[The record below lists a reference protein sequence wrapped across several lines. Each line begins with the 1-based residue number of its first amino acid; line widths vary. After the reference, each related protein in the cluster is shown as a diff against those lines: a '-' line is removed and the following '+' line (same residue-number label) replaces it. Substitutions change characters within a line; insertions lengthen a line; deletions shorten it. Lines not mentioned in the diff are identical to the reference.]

1 MSVLDMR
8 RRVLP
13 GQALGGHMRR
23 HRQPLVAKK
32 ESLDLKLPAP
42 SEGEQCYSDGLS
54 RLRQWLLVSKGP
66 FFSLRRRWCIAIT
79 EQRKVPPYNCF
90 KNFLRLFL
98 QSNIGRKQEDE
109 FTHLFPVLHLSGLE
123 RKTPGSQ
130 QTSERNNMCQA
141 TNKRKTGIILA

>member
-79 EQRKVPPYNCF
+79 EQRKC
-90 KNFLRLFL
+90 
-98 QSNIGRKQEDE
+98 SNNIS
-109 FTHLFPVLHLSGLE
+109 LSKGE
-123 RKTPGSQ
+123 
-130 QTSERNNMCQA
+130 MV
-141 TNKRKTGIILA
+141 TNKSRFVHHLNLRDDK